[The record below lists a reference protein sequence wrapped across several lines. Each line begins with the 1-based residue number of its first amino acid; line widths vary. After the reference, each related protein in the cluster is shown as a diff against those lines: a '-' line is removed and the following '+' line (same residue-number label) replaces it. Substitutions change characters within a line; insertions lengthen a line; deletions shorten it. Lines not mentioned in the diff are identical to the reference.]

1 MLGGGGKGGEEG
13 ILHSGFKSVNLPKK
27 LLKFWKTWP
36 NFRSQQQ
43 D

>member
-1 MLGGGGKGGEEG
+1 VEEG
-13 ILHSGFKSVNLPKK
+13 ILHSGLKSENLQKK
-27 LLKFWKTWP
+27 LLKSWKTWP